1 MNTSKM
7 FIQEE
12 KKETFQQEYM
22 YVEILDFPNKEPE
35 PEKEEERVAILQI
48 L

>member
-12 KKETFQQEYM
+12 KETKQEYM
-22 YVEILDFPNKEPE
+22 YAEIVDFPYKEPE
-35 PEKEEERVAILQI
+35 PEKEEERVAVMQI